1 MQAQNALGFVV
12 MSSTSATAVST
23 SSSHGTPFL
32 FALALNLRGLLLR
45 LART

>member
-1 MQAQNALGFVV
+1 
-12 MSSTSATAVST
+12 MSSTSVTAVSI
-23 SSSHGTPFL
+23 SSSLGTPSL